1 MSDED
6 FHDDPDA
13 GVDPLEPVNEEAAIE
28 PVEPDDEGAVLEE
41 LEDEWEEDEAVDSG
55 EE

>member
-13 GVDPLEPVNEEAAIE
+13 GVDPLEPAHEEVGIE
-28 PVEPDDEGAVLEE
+28 PLEPDDEGAILEE
-41 LEDEWEEDEAVDSG
+41 LENEWEDEEAYEDE
-55 EE
+55 

>member
-13 GVDPLEPVNEEAAIE
+13 GVDPLEPGHVEAGIE
-28 PVEPDDEGAVLEE
+28 PLEPDDEGAILEE
-41 LEDEWEEDEAVDSG
+41 LEREWGGRGSLSG

>member
-1 MSDED
+1 MSDAD

-13 GVDPLEPVNEEAAIE
+13 GVDPLEPGHVEAGIE
-28 PVEPDDEGAVLEE
+28 PLDPDDEGAVLEE
-41 LEDEWEEDEAVDSG
+41 LETEWEDEEAYSG

>member
-13 GVDPLEPVNEEAAIE
+13 GVDPLEPVHEDVGIE
-28 PVEPDDEGAVLEE
+28 PLEPDDEGAILEE
-41 LEDEWEEDEAVDSG
+41 LENEWEDEEAYEDDE
-55 EE
+55 